1 MPYSQELNYV
11 VNSRSNPS
19 KLIYSLL
26 LTNKTPIYYIKPKKF
41 FKSPL
46 PRALLLLYESISSY
60 KSPPVILTKPP
71 PPLHI

>member
-26 LTNKTPIYYIKPKKF
+26 LTNKTPIYYIKLKKF
-41 FKSPL
+41 LSPL
-46 PRALLLLYESISSY
+46 PRALLLLYENFSSY
-60 KSPPVILTKPP
+60 KSPSVILTKPP